1 MYIDELKF
9 DDSGLIPAVICD
21 HQTNEVLM
29 VGYMNQQ
36 ALQETVATGRTTF
49 WSRSRQQLWRK
60 GESSGHIQEVKWIR
74 LDCDGDALLI
84 GVEQHIAACHLGYRS
99 CFFRE
104 LRDGRWKTIAEKVF
118 DPNEAYSQAE

>member
-1 MYIDELKF
+1 MYMDELKF

-29 VGYMNQQ
+29 AGYMNQQ
-36 ALQETVATGRTTF
+36 ALQETVETGQTTF

-60 GESSGHIQEVKWIR
+60 GESSRHIQQVKWIR

-84 GVEQHIAACHLGYRS
+84 GVEQRVAACHLGYRS

-104 LRDGRWKTIAEKVF
+104 LREGRWEVVAEKVF
-118 DPNEAYSQAE
+118 DPDEAYSQAE

>member
-29 VGYMNQQ
+29 VGYMNKQ
-36 ALQETVATGRTTF
+36 ALQETVETGQTTF

-60 GESSGHIQEVKWIR
+60 GESSGHIQQVKWIR
-74 LDCDGDALLI
+74 LDCDSDTLLI
-84 GVEQHIAACHLGYRS
+84 GVEQRGGACHLGYRS

-104 LRDGRWKTIAEKVF
+104 LRDGKWEVVAEKVF
-118 DPNEAYSQAE
+118 DPDEAYSQAE